1 MIDMIKNLVS
11 REESG
16 QGMVEYGLIVALV
29 SIVVIAVLATLG
41 ENLEKLFTKA
51 GEKVKPADAGGTPSP

>member
-1 MIDMIKNLVS
+1 MEMIDMIKNLVS

-29 SIVVIAVLATLG
+29 SIVVIAVLTTLG
-41 ENLEKLFTKA
+41 GNLKELFTKA
-51 GEKVKPADAGGTPSP
+51 GEEVKPK

>member
-1 MIDMIKNLVS
+1 MGMIDTIKNLVS

-29 SIVVIAVLATLG
+29 SIVVIAVLTTLG
-41 ENLEKLFTKA
+41 GNLKELFTKA
-51 GEKVKPADAGGTPSP
+51 GEEVKPK